1 MTLKHELASI
11 TPKVGEEPTA
21 FLSKVSYVQL
31 LYQDEDQT
39 FQHKQVIETFS
50 TKMPVFY
57 QLTISEQATNFTNV
71 QQLTKAIAKACSV
84 LNATKAEIGTAEQPI
99 LVNQPALYSMP
110 SQSPQP
116 RISLI

>member
-1 MTLKHELASI
+1 MFQLAPDCNQMTLKHELASI

-21 FLSKVSYVQL
+21 FLN
-31 LYQDEDQT
+31 EDQT

-57 QLTISEQATNFTNV
+57 QLTIGEQAKNFTNV
-71 QQLTKAIAKACSV
+71 QQLTNAVAKACSV
-84 LNATKAEIGTAEQPI
+84 LNATKPEIGTAEQPI
-99 LVNQPALYSMP
+99 LVNQAAPYSMP

-116 RISLI
+116 QVSLI